1 MILMFSESSKFLKLF
16 SAPIP
21 YFHYVKMEK
30 NPPSKNIPPPHL
42 NFALICIMFLTIK
55 SSSYILLK
63 VAIILMLSHCRLNQ
77 YPQQGQAA
85 TEAVDENLSENDGEV
100 EKKLKESELI
110 IENKYKEMDNKLR
123 EEKGDIVLLANETH
137 EEKHQAEQKMK
148 EKVEDKEADLKKEKH
163 EKEIKKVEDGKE
175 GVLAKLDTQLKGIL
189 KTSENKPSLHDE
201 SGVKDSQTGVSKSDV
216 KAGDVEKPSAS
227 NLNVASVKPG
237 RTLPQVDKLET
248 KGAGKPPL
256 AVHSVSQG
264 ESPHKQQPQA
274 GDGSVKPVSHSVK
287 QLVKQFERDR
297 SRERE
302 TLELPKA
309 FSMPENISDNLKSSI
324 PRRQSEPSCNIVD
337 SSSQYPEHLVSR
349 AQLTF
354 AIMQNEDRTHTVGDD
369 NVDENATRAAP
380 FTHASQW
387 QGISAFASSSEES
400 EHEDAEEGIGG
411 DGKIHKSSKTA
422 KGNLMHTLADEDD
435 LRLDS
440 VARNSIVFYDG
451 DKDSKAG
458 LRNSLI
464 FIDDDI
470 EDSPHEQLGLL
481 IKDRVDERSL
491 NIDSKDFSFSVPG
504 ASEGR
509 SRILS
514 KTDKVNSESG
524 AIVTNHHTSAD
535 SIVPSAFSSSNI
547 VNDKLAKDIGNRIS
561 APLKYPSSPSKSAL
575 KDKESLSDV
584 KKLAVLNNLKLS
596 GFGMKLSGTNLRKE
610 RSSDSLDKLLKD
622 KQTENVNQSSP
633 SKSRHMLKPL
643 DFALREKNKSEGDLA
658 GIERK
663 ARSRSRDEK
672 ERGRSGSLSEAK
684 IKNRRQ
690 SLSTI
695 EEHMNKVHASPTVT
709 PVVEENPICNNDI
722 VPSPRNRSVKND
734 KIHVVPSLSNTT
746 ISSEKIVPSASNSS
760 VNNDKTMTSASNTSV
775 KSNKASDE
783 KVREKKESK
792 RPSKRRSSSASRVE
806 KREREMSKTLE
817 PVQFTPVPP
826 LELSSRVPKPPT
838 AGSAPTRN
846 LVYSSR

>member
-1 MILMFSESSKFLKLF
+1 M
-16 SAPIP
+16 
-21 YFHYVKMEK
+21 
-30 NPPSKNIPPPHL
+30 
-42 NFALICIMFLTIK
+42 
-55 SSSYILLK
+55 
-63 VAIILMLSHCRLNQ
+63 
-77 YPQQGQAA
+77 
-85 TEAVDENLSENDGEV
+85 DENLSENDGEV

-148 EKVEDKEADLKKEKH
+148 EKVEKETDLRKEKH
-163 EKEIKKVEDGKE
+163 EKETKKVEDGKE

-189 KTSENKPSLHDE
+189 KTSENKPSLQDE
-201 SGVKDSQTGVSKSDV
+201 SGVKSGVKESQTGVIKSDV
-216 KAGDVEKPSAS
+216 KASDVDKPSAS

-248 KGAGKPPL
+248 KNAGKPPL
-256 AVHSVSQG
+256 AVHSVSKE
-264 ESPHKQQPQA
+264 ESPHKQQAQTTE
-274 GDGSVKPVSHSVK
+274 GFVKPPSHSVK
-287 QLVKQFERDR
+287 QLVKQFERDK
-297 SRERE
+297 SRERDN
-302 TLELPKA
+302 LELPKA
-309 FSMPENISDNLKSSI
+309 FSMPENISDNLKNSI

-354 AIMQNEDRTHTVGDD
+354 AMMQNDDRTHTAGDD

-400 EHEDAEEGIGG
+400 EHEDGEEVIGA

-451 DKDSKAG
+451 EKDSKAG

-491 NIDSKDFSFSVPG
+491 NIDSKDFSFSMPG

-509 SRILS
+509 SRVLS
-514 KTDKVNSESG
+514 KTDKVESESG
-524 AIVTNHHTSAD
+524 AIVMNHLASAD
-535 SIVPSAFSSSNI
+535 NKVPSAFSSSNA
-547 VNDKLAKDIGNRIS
+547 VNDKLAKDIGNRKS

-596 GFGMKLSGTNLRKE
+596 GFGIKLSGSNLRKE
-610 RSSDSLDKLLKD
+610 RSSDSLDKLLKE
-622 KQTENVNQSSP
+622 KQKENANQSSP

-643 DFALREKNKSEGDLA
+643 DFALREKNKSESDLA

-663 ARSRSRDEK
+663 ARSRSREEK

-684 IKNRRQ
+684 IKSRRQ

-695 EEHMNKVHASPTVT
+695 EEHINNKVHASPTVT
-709 PVVEENPICNNDI
+709 PVVEENPICNRDL
-722 VPSPRNRSVKND
+722 VPSPRNTSVTNITND
-734 KIHVVPSLSNTT
+734 RIQAVPSLSNTT
-746 ISSEKIVPSASNSS
+746 ITSGNLAPSASNSS
-760 VNNDKTMTSASNTSV
+760 VNNEKTLTSASNTSV
-775 KSNKASDE
+775 KSVKGPDE

-792 RPSKRRSSSASRVE
+792 RPSKRRSSSASRAE
-806 KREREMSKTLE
+806 KRERESSKTLE

>member
-1 MILMFSESSKFLKLF
+1 MSEVTLF
-16 SAPIP
+16 
-21 YFHYVKMEK
+21 YFRNFM
-30 NPPSKNIPPPHL
+30 L
-42 NFALICIMFLTIK
+42 NF
-55 SSSYILLK
+55 
-63 VAIILMLSHCRLNQ
+63 RLNQ
-77 YPQQGQAA
+77 YPQGQAA
-85 TEAVDENLSENDGEV
+85 TEAVDENLSENDAED
-100 EKKLKESELI
+100 EKKLKEAELI

-123 EEKGDIVLLANETH
+123 EEKGDIVLLANETEGQH
-137 EEKHQAEQKMK
+137 EEKHQAEQKVK
-148 EKVEDKEADLKKEKH
+148 EKVEEKEKVEKQEKETQKIEEPKEA
-163 EKEIKKVEDGKE
+163 
-175 GVLAKLDTQLKGIL
+175 VLTKLDTQLKGIL
-189 KTSENKPSLHDE
+189 KTSESKPSIQDE
-201 SGVKDSQTGVSKSDV
+201 SGIKSGVKDSYTGIPKPESKGANID
-216 KAGDVEKPSAS
+216 KQSAS
-227 NLNVASVKPG
+227 NINVASVKPG
-237 RTLPQVDKLET
+237 RTLPQVDKLDT
-248 KGAGKPPL
+248 KGSGKPPL
-256 AVHSVSQG
+256 AMHTVSQS
-264 ESPHKQQPQA
+264 EMVHKQQPHS
-274 GDGSVKPVSHSVK
+274 GDSVTKPVSHSVK

-297 SRERE
+297 SRERD
-302 TLELPKA
+302 TFELPKA

-354 AIMQNEDRTHTVGDD
+354 AIMQNEEKTHTMGDD

-400 EHEDAEEGIGG
+400 ENEEAEEVIGA
-411 DGKIHKSSKTA
+411 DGKIHKSSKSQ

-451 DKDSKAG
+451 DKDSKSG

-491 NIDSKDFSFSVPG
+491 NVDSKDFSFSIPG
-504 ASEGR
+504 PSEGR
-509 SRILS
+509 TRLLS
-514 KTDKVNSESG
+514 KADKVDSDSG
-524 AIVTNHHTSAD
+524 AIVTNQLATAD
-535 SIVPSAFSSSNI
+535 NIVPSAFNSPNTI
-547 VNDKLAKDIGNRIS
+547 NDKLAKDIGNRIS
-561 APLKYPSSPSKSAL
+561 APLKYPSSPSKSSL

-596 GFGMKLSGTNLRKE
+596 SFGMKLSGTNLRKE
-610 RSSDSLDKLLKD
+610 RSSDNLDKLLKD
-622 KQTENVNQSSP
+622 KQKENSNHGSP

-643 DFALREKNKSEGDLA
+643 DFALREKNKSESDLA

-663 ARSRSRDEK
+663 ARSRTLSRDEK

-684 IKNRRQ
+684 TKHRRQ

-695 EEHMNKVHASPTVT
+695 EEHINKVHASPTVT
-709 PVVEENPICNNDI
+709 PVVEENPICNSET
-722 VPSPRNRSVKND
+722 VPSPSNTSVKND
-734 KIHVVPSLSNTT
+734 KITPSVSHTSVKNDKITPSVSNT
-746 ISSEKIVPSASNSS
+746 S
-760 VNNDKTMTSASNTSV
+760 VNNDKTLTSTSNTLV
-775 KSNKASDE
+775 HEDKGK
-783 KVREKKESK
+783 EKKESK
-792 RPSKRRSSSASRVE
+792 RSSKKRSSSASRIE
-806 KREREMSKTLE
+806 KRERELSKTLE
-817 PVQFTPVPP
+817 SVPLTPVPP

>member
-1 MILMFSESSKFLKLF
+1 MFGLVGSPKDRFCYDGAHLIL
-16 SAPIP
+16 
-21 YFHYVKMEK
+21 YHY
-30 NPPSKNIPPPHL
+30 
-42 NFALICIMFLTIK
+42 
-55 SSSYILLK
+55 
-63 VAIILMLSHCRLNQ
+63 RLNQ
-77 YPQQGQAA
+77 YPHGQAA

-137 EEKHQAEQKMK
+137 EEKHQAEQKVK
-148 EKVEDKEADLKKEKH
+148 EKVDKESDLRKEKH
-163 EKEIKKVEDGKE
+163 EKEIKKVEEGKE

-189 KTSENKPSLHDE
+189 KTSENKPSLHDD
-201 SGVKDSQTGVSKSDV
+201 SGVKSGVKESQTGVKKSDD
-216 KAGDVEKPSAS
+216 KAVDVEKPSAS
-227 NLNVASVKPG
+227 NLNVASVKTG

-248 KGAGKPPL
+248 KNAGKPPL
-256 AVHSVSQG
+256 AVHSISKE
-264 ESPHKQQPQA
+264 ESPHKQQPQSS
-274 GDGSVKPVSHSVK
+274 DGFAKPGSHSVK
-287 QLVKQFERDR
+287 QLVRQFERDK
-297 SRERE
+297 SRERDN
-302 TLELPKA
+302 LELPKA
-309 FSMPENISDNLKSSI
+309 FSMPENISDNLKNSI

-337 SSSQYPEHLVSR
+337 SSSQYPEYLVSR

-354 AIMQNEDRTHTVGDD
+354 AMMQNDDRTHTVGDD

-400 EHEDAEEGIGG
+400 EHEDAEEVIGA

-509 SRILS
+509 SRVIS
-514 KTDKVNSESG
+514 KTDKVDSESG
-524 AIVTNHHTSAD
+524 AIVMNHLASTD
-535 SIVPSAFSSSNI
+535 NKVPSAFSSSNI
-547 VNDKLAKDIGNRIS
+547 VNDKLAKDIGNRKS

-596 GFGMKLSGTNLRKE
+596 GFGIKLTGSSLRKE
-610 RSSDSLDKLLKD
+610 RSSDSLDKLLKE
-622 KQTENVNQSSP
+622 KQKENVNQSSP

-643 DFALREKNKSEGDLA
+643 DFALREKNKSESDLA

-663 ARSRSRDEK
+663 ARSRNREEK

-684 IKNRRQ
+684 IKSRRQ

-695 EEHMNKVHASPTVT
+695 EEHINNKVHASPTVT
-709 PVVEENPICNNDI
+709 PVVEENPICNREL
-722 VPSPRNRSVKND
+722 VPSPRNTTVTNVTND
-734 KIHVVPSLSNTT
+734 RVQVVPSLSNTT
-746 ISSEKIVPSASNSS
+746 ITSEKVVPSASNSS
-760 VNNDKTMTSASNTSV
+760 VNNDKTLTSASNTSV
-775 KSNKASDE
+775 KSVKAPDE
-783 KVREKKESK
+783 KVREKRESK
-792 RPSKRRSSSASRVE
+792 RPSKRRSSSASRAE